1 MLHASEGLASYNS
14 AVMNRA
20 AAIPPATPMTSPIAA
35 TVATSATITPI
46 DPQRSCAERQA
57 NPDLSGSLHDAV
69 AEDAI
74 EPDGDQHDRGDGEER
89 GEQRER
95 PVAHQVVIDER
106 GLQGHVGHAE
116 SRMYSRQL
124 VPKHGSQ
131 GARFESRPH
140 LNRGHQ
146 LLRPEGVVNSRWC
159 CLANVG
165 VLRVCCD
172 ADDFLGDQS
181 GSSVDAEESLTER

>member
-1 MLHASEGLASYNS
+1 MLHASKGLASYNS

-20 AAIPPATPMTSPIAA
+20 AAIPPATPMTSPMAA
-35 TVATSATITPI
+35 TVATSATYHAHH
-46 DPQRSCAERQA
+46 PQRSCAERQA

-69 AEDAI
+69 AEDTI
-74 EPDGDQHDRGDGEER
+74 EPDGDQHDRDDGEER

-95 PVAHQVVIDER
+95 PVAHQVVIDES

-131 GARFESRPH
+131 SCPFRVASAPEPRPTAPPVGRGRKQWVVLPRECWCTSR
-140 LNRGHQ
+140 
-146 LLRPEGVVNSRWC
+146 LLRR
-159 CLANVG
+159 
-165 VLRVCCD
+165 R
-172 ADDFLGDQS
+172 
-181 GSSVDAEESLTER
+181 